1 VTVLAAEQHVW
12 RLSQG
17 GEGNFG
23 VCCTAQGLLLGRTTL
38 VEHRGGV
45 YVARSQGDLER
56 LLRRAYGEEI
66 AVDRVA
72 SGLAVVAAALE
83 ENNLALAQ
91 IAALL
96 LRLPDLP
103 DLAARDRIEAEDARL
118 AGGDAL
124 CRSFDPARHPRAGVP
139 PNPGWFAPAGGPTA
153 GAPPARPPSIQIAQ
167 NEEERAPEELL
178 DPVGPVR
185 QAVWEARIALLRRI
199 DPDNANLTYFA
210 NPKSPPSQAALARLD
225 AAIEAAAVR
234 RVTDKVMPGGRPIG
248 RPGDGRQVR
257 ELPGGPQAA
266 ADLFEYL
273 RVGGQQAEKPDLE
286 GLLVRLPG
294 RAGYITFRATS
305 RSGSPAI
312 DINVPGISFRR
323 IHFY

>member
-12 RLSQG
+12 RLSEG
-17 GEGNFG
+17 GESNFG
-23 VCCTAQGLLLGRTTL
+23 VCCTTQALLLGRTAL
-38 VEHRGGV
+38 VEHRGGG
-45 YVARSQGDLER
+45 YAARSQGDLER

-103 DLAARDRIEAEDARL
+103 DLAARDRLEAEDARL

-185 QAVWEARIALLRRI
+185 QAVWEARIALLRRL
-199 DPDNANLTYFA
+199 DPDNASLTYFA
-210 NPKSPPSQAALARLD
+210 NPRSPPSQAALARLD
-225 AAIEAAAVR
+225 AAIEAAAIR
-234 RVTDKVMPGGRPIG
+234 RVTDKIMPGGRPIG
-248 RPGDGRQVR
+248 RRGRGDDVR
-257 ELPGGPQAA
+257 ELPGGLETARS
-266 ADLFEYL
+266 LFNYL
-273 RVGGQQAEKPDLE
+273 RIGGQIMEKPDLD
-286 GLLVRLPG
+286 GTLVKLPG
-294 RAGYITFRATS
+294 RAGYITFRPKSKAVL
-305 RSGSPAI
+305 RP
-312 DINVPGISFRR
+312 
-323 IHFY
+323 

>member
-1 VTVLAAEQHVW
+1 VIAADQHVW
-12 RLSQG
+12 RLSESGQ
-17 GEGNFG
+17 GNFG
-23 VCCTAQGLLLGRTTL
+23 VCCTTQGLLLGRTAL

-45 YVARSQGDLER
+45 YVARSRGDLER

-72 SGLAVVAAALE
+72 SGLAVVAAALDD
-83 ENNLALAQ
+83 NNLALAQ

-118 AGGDAL
+118 AGGDTL

-153 GAPPARPPSIQIAQ
+153 GAPPARPPTIQIAQ

-199 DPDNANLTYFA
+199 DPDNPNLTYFA
-210 NPKSPPSQAALARLD
+210 NPRLPPSQAALARLD
-225 AAIEAAAVR
+225 AAIEAAAIK
-234 RVTDKVMPGGRPIG
+234 RVIDKVMPGGKPIG
-248 RPGDGRQVR
+248 KRGRGDDVR
-257 ELPGGPQAA
+257 ELPGGLEAA
-266 ADLFEYL
+266 RSLFNYL
-273 RVGGQQAEKPDLE
+273 RIGGQIMEKPDLD
-286 GLLVRLPG
+286 GTLVKLPG
-294 RAGYITFRATS
+294 RAGYITFRPKS
-305 RSGSPAI
+305 KSGPPAI
-312 DINVPGISFRR
+312 DVNVPGIIFDK
-323 IHFY
+323 IHFP